1 MGQQNSSQTGLEGA
15 SARQEPHTDPTKPGG
30 ACARYTRRPGD
41 VRTTKQKS
49 DQDDANAN
57 ERVLAFSVERLM
69 VTPVESAAHHAA
81 RVATVSA
88 ASSASTSSPLGTIAL
103 FLACI
108 VLFGCCCVCALLQV
122 RAYQRRRHEEERQPL
137 IEPQYDP
144 YGSPAGGS
152 RGRGADMAAIGTP
165 ARDFVR
171 LSSLPPSA
179 LRMDEHGRRCMACS
193 AENECV
199 ALRPCGHVVLCRACS
214 DFVYTCPFCGQ
225 YISGISTRPNPPG
238 GANGN
243 AAANVGGIV
252 VRESSHDRNV

>member
-1 MGQQNSSQTGLEGA
+1 
-15 SARQEPHTDPTKPGG
+15 
-30 ACARYTRRPGD
+30 
-41 VRTTKQKS
+41 
-49 DQDDANAN
+49 
-57 ERVLAFSVERLM
+57 M

-171 LSSLPPSA
+171 LSPPPA
-179 LRMDEHGRRCMACS
+179 AHRRCAWMSTAAGAWRAARRTNASRCARAGTSCS
-193 AENECV
+193 AAHAPTLCTRARFV
-199 ALRPCGHVVLCRACS
+199 ANTFRAS
-214 DFVYTCPFCGQ
+214 RHGP
-225 YISGISTRPNPPG
+225 TRRAERMG
-238 GANGN
+238 TRRRMWVASSYARAHTIGTS
-243 AAANVGGIV
+243 
-252 VRESSHDRNV
+252 ESV